1 MSARNQVAGT
11 KWQSHAGAY
20 LSQLRIDATQI
31 WSEEIAG
38 QSYHQDYTF
47 FIENTIYKTTRRW
60 TAGENMQI
68 YLIYY
73 ATIKSISC
81 EHECIIDYYTI
92 IYYPI

>member
-1 MSARNQVAGT
+1 MSE
-11 KWQSHAGAY
+11 SHAGAY
-20 LSQLRIDATQI
+20 VSQLRIDATQI

-38 QSYHQDYTF
+38 QQSYHQNDTF

-73 ATIKSISC
+73 ATNQLVVSMNA
-81 EHECIIDYYTI
+81 
-92 IYYPI
+92 